1 VNKPDSWGRTALQ
14 IACLENRI
22 EVAKLLLRNGASAN
36 CRELDQGQTPLMT
49 CIRLRHEEIGLA
61 ILQSA
66 KDFKH
71 CAQDNTGRT
80 ALMYSFF
87 FGQYT
92 VADCL
97 LEKGAS
103 MTIRDMNGLTPYDI
117 ISEKLLTPGADRKF
131 LKKYAKLCRPRQVS
145 VALQSSL
152 NAVTPRS
159 PGRNKPYN
167 SSANSNSCNSTLA
180 GSTSSSRSE
189 SPSES
194 GATSPPPASRAPS
207 TASSGP
213 CAEPKTSLMGVV
225 RHPMNLF
232 RTCKAK

>member
-1 VNKPDSWGRTALQ
+1 
-14 IACLENRI
+14 
-22 EVAKLLLRNGASAN
+22 
-36 CRELDQGQTPLMT
+36 
-49 CIRLRHEEIGLA
+49 
-61 ILQSA
+61 
-66 KDFKH
+66 
-71 CAQDNTGRT
+71 
-80 ALMYSFF
+80 
-87 FGQYT
+87 
-92 VADCL
+92 
-97 LEKGAS
+97 
-103 MTIRDMNGLTPYDI
+103 MTIRDLNGLTPYDI

-131 LKKYAKLCRPRQVS
+131 LKKYAKLCRPRQLSQVS

-152 NAVTPRS
+152 NPFTPRS

-167 SSANSNSCNSTLA
+167 SSANCNSSTSTIT

-194 GATSPPPASRAPS
+194 GASSPPPASRAPS